1 MMLHICASK
10 NNAKEKLGIIL
21 ILDYL
26 SLDWR
31 QWYPFKNDVLP
42 VTPSGTLEA
51 IVHAQQLQCM
61 HRVLDKCSV

>member
-10 NNAKEKLGIIL
+10 KNAKEKLGIIL
-21 ILDYL
+21 ILDDL

-42 VTPSGTLEA
+42 VTPSFLE
-51 IVHAQQLQCM
+51 
-61 HRVLDKCSV
+61 VL